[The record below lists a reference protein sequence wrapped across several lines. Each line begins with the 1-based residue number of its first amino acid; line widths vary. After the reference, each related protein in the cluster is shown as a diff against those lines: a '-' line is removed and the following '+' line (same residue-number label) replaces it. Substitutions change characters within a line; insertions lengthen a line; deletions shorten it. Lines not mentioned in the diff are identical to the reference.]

1 MTPIVVVKGNDEK
14 QVLHDV
20 DLKGWLEAGW
30 QIKIEEEAHKE
41 PTKRTRSKK
50 EE

>member
-1 MTPIVVVKGNDEK
+1 MTPIVVVKGNEEK

-30 QIKIEEEAHKE
+30 KIKGEEEAPKE
-41 PTKRTRSKK
+41 PTRRTRAKK
-50 EE
+50 